1 MFLRNVFRIWIGIIP
16 VLLICHSSA
25 SAQTT
30 WIVDQSG
37 GGDFTTIQGC
47 IDDVSVVNGDTCLVG
62 PATYVENIDYS
73 GKGITVASSNSPEN
87 TIIDGGVLGPVV
99 TFQNGE
105 LNSAVLE
112 GFTVTNGY
120 GDGGGILVDGA
131 APIIRDC
138 VVRENDGPELLD
150 FAVSV
155 TSYTLQDHTI
165 IENCSVID
173 NTIGGI
179 EYTSDVFAFAF
190 PTVEIVDSE
199 IARNQGVG
207 IRIADAAGR
216 VEGCVVSDNLYGI
229 YGGLAFSTGT
239 LYISKCY
246 VSNNTYDGIYATAGG
261 SDSPTGTVII
271 MNTISTGNESGIV
284 CYRHWNAGLYIRNC
298 TVDGNTQLALGN
310 TGDGGWEVDVNSSII
325 WGAVYG
331 QGSQLSFF
339 DINYSDVQ
347 NGYPGEGNISLPP
360 GFAGSVDFHLN
371 PLSPCIDR
379 GTYNGTD
386 EDYDGN
392 ARPQGAGYDMG
403 AYESIP
409 GSEWSVQEAQAAT
422 LYGTPEEREQTS
434 RTNLLFALIFI
445 PGFVVLLLKRL
456 ARVRIQIK

>member
-1 MFLRNVFRIWIGIIP
+1 MSTRNMFRIWMGMIP
-16 VLLICHSSA
+16 VLLICHASA

-47 IDDVSVVNGDTCLVG
+47 IDDVSVVNGDTCLVS

-73 GKGITVASSNSPEN
+73 GKGITVASSNGPEN
-87 TIIDGGVLGPVV
+87 SIIDGSDLGPVV

-112 GFTVTNGY
+112 GFTVMNGY

-131 APIIRDC
+131 APIVRDC

-179 EYTSDVFAFAF
+179 EYTGDVFAY

-199 IARNQGVG
+199 IARNQGIG
-207 IRIADAAGR
+207 IRFHEAAGR
-216 VEGCVVSDNLYGI
+216 VEGCVVSNNLYGI
-229 YGGLAFSTGT
+229 YGGLTYNIGT
-239 LYISKCY
+239 LYISRCY
-246 VSNNTYDGIYATAGG
+246 VSDNTHEGIRATAGG
-261 SDSPTGTVII
+261 ADSPSGNVII

-284 CYRHWNAGLYIRNC
+284 CYRHWNAGLDIRNC

-310 TGDGGWEVDVNSSII
+310 TGDWGSEVDVSSSII

-347 NGYPGEGNISLPP
+347 GGYPGEGNISLPP
-360 GFAGSVDFHLN
+360 GFAGSGDFHLS

-392 ARPQGAGYDMG
+392 VRPQGGGYDMG
-403 AYESIP
+403 AYEFIP
-409 GSEWSVQEAQAAT
+409 GSGWSVQEAQAAT

-434 RTNLLFALIFI
+434 RTNLLFALVLI
-445 PGFVVLLLKRL
+445 PGFVVLLLKRM
-456 ARVRIQIK
+456 ARVRIQLK

>member
-1 MFLRNVFRIWIGIIP
+1 MFRVWIGMIP
-16 VLLICHSSA
+16 VLLICHVSA

-47 IDDVSVVNGDTCLVG
+47 IDDVSVADGDTCLVS

-73 GKGITVASSNSPEN
+73 GKGITVASSNGPED
-87 TIIDGGVLGPVV
+87 TIIDGGALGPVV

-105 LNSAVLE
+105 VNSAVLE
-112 GFTVTNGY
+112 GFTVMNGY

-131 APIIRDC
+131 APIVRGC

-165 IENCSVID
+165 IENCNVIE
-173 NTIGGI
+173 NAIGGI
-179 EYTSDVFAFAF
+179 EYTGDVYAN
-190 PTVEIVDSE
+190 PTVEIVNSE
-199 IARNQGVG
+199 VSRNRGIG
-207 IRIADAAGR
+207 IRFTEADGR
-216 VEGCVVSDNLYGI
+216 VEGCVVSENMYGI
-229 YGGLAFSTGT
+229 YGGLTYNTGT
-239 LYISKCY
+239 LYISRCY
-246 VSNNTYDGIYATAGG
+246 VSDNTYEGIHATAGG
-261 SDSPTGTVII
+261 ADAPSGTMII

-284 CYRHWNAGLYIRNC
+284 CYRNWRAGFYIRNC
-298 TVDGNTQLALGN
+298 TVQGNTQLALGN
-310 TGDGGWEVDVNSSII
+310 TGDWGSEVDVNSSII

-347 NGYPGEGNISLPP
+347 GGYPGEGNISLPP
-360 GFAGSVDFHLN
+360 GFVGSFDFHLN

-386 EDYDGN
+386 EDYDGKV
-392 ARPQGAGYDMG
+392 RPQGGGYDMG
-403 AYESIP
+403 AYEFIP
-409 GSEWSVQEAQAAT
+409 ASGWSVPEAQASAM
-422 LYGTPEEREQTS
+422 YGPAEQVKRTS
-434 RTNLLFALIFI
+434 RINCLAAFLVI
-445 PGFVVLLLKRL
+445 PGFVLLLLRGL
-456 ARVRIQIK
+456 ARARTSYK